1 MKYLLLGSAL
11 LFAASAYA
19 RSSDT
24 LTVTSN
30 AFKSGEMIPGAYTC
44 EGRSVSP
51 QISWSAV
58 PPDTKS
64 VAVIVDDPDA
74 PSGTFDHLV
83 LFNIPPSERTLPSMG
98 EAMSGVQGNLGRNS
112 KGANGYSPIC
122 PPSGRHHYRFSVM
135 ALDTTLPQHAG
146 ETADDLTHAMR
157 GHILAKGELVGIYQK
172 GGAR

>member
-1 MKYLLLGSAL
+1 MRYLVLGSAL

-19 RSSDT
+19 QKS

-64 VAVIVDDPDA
+64 IAIIVDDPDA

-83 LFNIPPSERTLPSMG
+83 LFNIPPSERSLPSMG

-112 KGANGYSPIC
+112 TGANGYAPIC
-122 PPSGRHHYRFSVM
+122 PPSGRHHYRFKVM

-146 ETADDLTHAMR
+146 VSAADISR
-157 GHILAKGELVGIYQK
+157 EINGHVLAKGELTGVYQK
-172 GGAR
+172 GGNR